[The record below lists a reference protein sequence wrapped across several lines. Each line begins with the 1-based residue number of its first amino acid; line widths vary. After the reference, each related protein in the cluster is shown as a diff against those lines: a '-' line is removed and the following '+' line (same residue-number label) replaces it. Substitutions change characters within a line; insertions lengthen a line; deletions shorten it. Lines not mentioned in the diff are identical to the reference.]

1 MQGRAGAD
9 FHHLVALLQ
18 EWTQP
23 VSYSLLHP
31 QREASCAA
39 PFMKEPGA
47 APGAVEVTR
56 QQPSPPA
63 GCSGTWLFSTSLS
76 TAPLWLKTSLFTA
89 ARSFPASLCVCR

>member
-9 FHHLVALLQ
+9 FITWWHCCRSGHSPFHTAYFI
-18 EWTQP
+18 P
-23 VSYSLLHP
+23 
-31 QREASCAA
+31 REAGCAA

-76 TAPLWLKTSLFTA
+76 TAPLWLKTSLFTE